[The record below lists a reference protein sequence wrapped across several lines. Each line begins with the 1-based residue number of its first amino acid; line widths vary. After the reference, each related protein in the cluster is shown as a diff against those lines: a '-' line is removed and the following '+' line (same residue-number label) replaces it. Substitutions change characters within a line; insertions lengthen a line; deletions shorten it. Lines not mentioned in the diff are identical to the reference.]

1 MQTNEQNLTPK
12 TASSMISLTEANNKH
27 DNLKTNE
34 ISQLFNKVYD
44 SNFLSMINEL
54 SICIQNFHKYYLNY
68 SNIIKT
74 LFNVNE
80 DSNNNLEQFKYNFN
94 QIDSLSSKFYSDAK
108 LIFKKMKIYRSNII
122 KNNNQY
128 ELKYKHKKS
137 ISVNFNIDNNNE
149 NDEFKFKKND
159 NIGIEDGNIKNKEVK
174 ENNIIKSNY
183 GLNNNLPNNN
193 IVIKD
198 LKSKIEQLNNFSIKN
213 KDDPMILEF
222 YDQLIKE
229 AKIFEESINI
239 NEKNKLLSLN
249 EFLNEKKNYIIDFIT
264 KIINKSKENN
274 YKNEILDIKDN
285 LSNKIILLE
294 EQNKKLKNEFEK
306 YKSDERIRKKFL
318 ENQII
323 SLSKKDSENIKNIKL
338 KDKEYTEKIKNYEVD
353 ISNLKTTINNL
364 NNKINENNNVNEK
377 LKNEY
382 QEIIEEKNREIN
394 KINEKYEKI
403 INEKDEYYKNEL
415 NNVYKIKDNDILK
428 IKNELKESN
437 KKEIYLKEEN
447 EKLIESLNTKDI
459 KIKELSS
466 INQEVLKINEIKEN
480 LIEQNNNIIN
490 EIKTKN
496 SELNDININNNK
508 KIICLENTVKD
519 YENEI
524 NNIKEKLNMQIIK
537 NEDINKNYDELNKK
551 YNSNQSEIYE
561 LKLINNKYNKTV
573 SELEQENKEINNLLI
588 ESKKQTKD
596 DKNKMNKKVEE
607 LQDEINNIKKELNK
621 KDKEIIILN
630 KKIEEKDGITL
641 EYKDKYENEIK
652 KNNKLEKKIQDIHLK
667 EEEGN
672 MTEYENKKRKIPN
685 RRSTNNI
692 EIENVEKKFR
702 FLYRTMENFNSNKS
716 RNTSKKNNYS
726 TISNEINNKT
736 KENEDLNNMERK
748 NTFTCLNKNY
758 SNTNIY
764 NKKYKINKNDDYNYE
779 KEQSSSTN
787 NNNIENSIDN
797 INIKLTPE
805 NYSFIKCYQL
815 NNKLKWCLFKKKDK
829 KNTLLPQRNY
839 HYRRYSISGDST
851 TNISNSNSELD
862 SSSYND
868 FIWIPYKTNKDFI
881 EFGEISFENSD
892 IKSEKGE
899 DINEYKSIIKKLEN
913 KIIEKDTAY
922 NKLDNFSIKLINENK
937 KYKNNVEKL
946 IKENVDLNNQL
957 LKYKC
962 DLKNDK
968 NFIGVSFID
977 DDPESSKFID
987 DKCCEDIL
995 NGLVKEKEKNQIKKV
1010 SCYSKNL
1017 KNSIDMLMAK
1027 VVPSEN
1033 IRSLLASILRQLGCS
1048 DEDIFRLLGNY
1059 RGVIS
1064 IPFSYNKFFNK

>member
-44 SNFLSMINEL
+44 TNFLSMINEL

-122 KNNNQY
+122 KNNNQH

-382 QEIIEEKNREIN
+382 QKIIEEKNREIN

-480 LIEQNNNIIN
+480 LIEQNN
-490 EIKTKN
+490 
-496 SELNDININNNK
+496 
-508 KIICLENTVKD
+508 
-519 YENEI
+519 
-524 NNIKEKLNMQIIK
+524 
-537 NEDINKNYDELNKK
+537 
-551 YNSNQSEIYE
+551 
-561 LKLINNKYNKTV
+561 
-573 SELEQENKEINNLLI
+573 
-588 ESKKQTKD
+588 
-596 DKNKMNKKVEE
+596 
-607 LQDEINNIKKELNK
+607 
-621 KDKEIIILN
+621 
-630 KKIEEKDGITL
+630 
-641 EYKDKYENEIK
+641 
-652 KNNKLEKKIQDIHLK
+652 
-667 EEEGN
+667 
-672 MTEYENKKRKIPN
+672 KR
-685 RRSTNNI
+685 
-692 EIENVEKKFR
+692 
-702 FLYRTMENFNSNKS
+702 L
-716 RNTSKKNNYS
+716 
-726 TISNEINNKT
+726 
-736 KENEDLNNMERK
+736 
-748 NTFTCLNKNY
+748 
-758 SNTNIY
+758 
-764 NKKYKINKNDDYNYE
+764 
-779 KEQSSSTN
+779 
-787 NNNIENSIDN
+787 
-797 INIKLTPE
+797 
-805 NYSFIKCYQL
+805 
-815 NNKLKWCLFKKKDK
+815 
-829 KNTLLPQRNY
+829 
-839 HYRRYSISGDST
+839 
-851 TNISNSNSELD
+851 
-862 SSSYND
+862 
-868 FIWIPYKTNKDFI
+868 
-881 EFGEISFENSD
+881 
-892 IKSEKGE
+892 
-899 DINEYKSIIKKLEN
+899 
-913 KIIEKDTAY
+913 
-922 NKLDNFSIKLINENK
+922 
-937 KYKNNVEKL
+937 
-946 IKENVDLNNQL
+946 
-957 LKYKC
+957 
-962 DLKNDK
+962 
-968 NFIGVSFID
+968 
-977 DDPESSKFID
+977 
-987 DKCCEDIL
+987 
-995 NGLVKEKEKNQIKKV
+995 
-1010 SCYSKNL
+1010 
-1017 KNSIDMLMAK
+1017 
-1027 VVPSEN
+1027 
-1033 IRSLLASILRQLGCS
+1033 
-1048 DEDIFRLLGNY
+1048 
-1059 RGVIS
+1059 
-1064 IPFSYNKFFNK
+1064 